1 MAEELSRYN
10 FLSRKKKTYDG
21 KEIYVTR
28 IYPDIPLKDSDL
40 YIMTEMGDRLD
51 SLAKQFYNDSTL
63 WWIIA
68 SANNIHN
75 AVFGFK
81 EGTILRIP
89 ANYIE
94 IVSQL
99 ENQNK

>member
-1 MAEELSRYN
+1 MADLQRYDDIA
-10 FLSRKKKTYDG
+10 RKKKTIDG
-21 KEIYVTR
+21 KEVYVTR
-28 IYPDIPLKDSDL
+28 IYPDIPMRDDDL
-40 YIMTEMGDRLD
+40 YIITELGDRFD
-51 SLAKQFYNDSTL
+51 TLAKQFYNDSTL

-75 AVFGFK
+75 AVFSVK

-94 IVSQL
+94 IVNQL
-99 ENQNK
+99 EIQNS